1 MALLQG
7 FGDVRAEAT
16 SQADLL
22 GGEKEVSGQNM
33 SLGDFTPRVQNGI

>member
-22 GGEKEVSGQNM
+22 GGEEVSGQNM